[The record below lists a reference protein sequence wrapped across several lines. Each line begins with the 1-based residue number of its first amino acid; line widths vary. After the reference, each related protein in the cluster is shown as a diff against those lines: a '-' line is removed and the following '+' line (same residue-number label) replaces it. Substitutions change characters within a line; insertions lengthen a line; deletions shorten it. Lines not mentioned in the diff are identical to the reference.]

1 MSGPEHDKKLSK
13 IFLRAVNSIFCGG
26 RERLTRSFVK
36 NVSWRSIAFVD
47 TAAISYIYTGNAAV
61 AGTIALAEIFTA
73 SALFMVHEQTWGRV
87 SWGLEKKPAQT
98 SNKKPQP
105 DTNPSA
111 QDTSSQTPDS
121 IATESKK
128 RSMARTLTWRAL
140 ASSDTFLLGLLMTG
154 GDVNTATKIAVT
166 EVVTKIFLFYLHE
179 RAWNR
184 TQFGINKPA
193 ALPIQKED
201 ETNAARPFF

>member
-1 MSGPEHDKKLSK
+1 MSGPENDKKLSN
-13 IFLRAVNSIFCGG
+13 IFSRAVNAIFCGG

-36 NVSWRSIAFVD
+36 NASWRSIAFCD
-47 TAAISYIYTGNAAV
+47 TAAISYFYTGNAAV

-73 SALFMVHEQTWGRV
+73 SALFMVHEQAWGRI

-98 SNKKPQP
+98 NKKPQP
-105 DTNPSA
+105 DTSPSA
-111 QDTSSQTPDS
+111 QDTTSQTPES

-166 EVVTKIFLFYLHE
+166 EVVTKIILFYMHE

-184 TQFGINKPA
+184 TQFGINQPPVPRIKT
-193 ALPIQKED
+193 EN
-201 ETNAARPFF
+201 TTGNHGPFF